1 MSGKSA
7 MIDISDVL
15 VSARGNTSWTPKVAE
30 ATLREVAQQTGTRVQ
45 WEEAA
50 GEDWGTLLQDREFVG
65 MLSISV
71 CLGVTIDHHMAE
83 VMRSAGVAEVL
94 IVDTFH
100 EPSMCCAL
108 DILTETFKYDHGW
121 GHPVDPAAFSAEEL
135 WWATI

>member
-7 MIDISDVL
+7 MIDISDAL
-15 VSARGNTSWTPKVAE
+15 ISARADTSWTLEVAE
-30 ATLREVAQQTGTRVQ
+30 MALHNVAQQTGTRLQ

-50 GEDWGTLLQDREFVG
+50 GEDWGTFLRDREFVG

-71 CLGVTIDHHMAE
+71 CLGVTIDNDMAD
-83 VMRSAGVAEVL
+83 VMRSAGVAKVL
-94 IVDTFH
+94 VVDTFRQ
-100 EPSMCCAL
+100 PSMCCAL
-108 DILTETFKYDHGW
+108 PILTETFKYDHGW